1 MNEQEKN
8 LPMDGNNEV
17 PADNNPQT
25 QPKEGLLAK
34 AKRLHRNFIVWT
46 RTTGTGR
53 SLVRVKRV
61 GEGLLAV
68 YGLKKLVTEKP
79 WHKKDVVVI
88 TEGDLD
94 IPAEEPAED
103 LPAETGDEEIAEE
116 QE

>member
-8 LPMDGNNEV
+8 LPMDGNNDV
-17 PADNNPQT
+17 PADTNPQS
-25 QPKEGLLAK
+25 QPKEGLLDK
-34 AKRLHRNFIVWT
+34 ARRHYRNFIVWT
-46 RTTGTGR
+46 RTTATGR
-53 SLVRVKRV
+53 SVVRVKRV
-61 GEGLLAV
+61 GEGLLAI
-68 YGLKKLVTEKP
+68 YGLKKLIQDKP
-79 WHKKDVVVI
+79 WHKDEVVVI